1 MVDFENAGIKLIVLD
16 EIVEI
21 DKKYGVKKVILFGSR
36 ARGMDSVW
44 RNLRIMCLIS
54 KCCREQKMYPFRTM
68 LSLKTSFAYGK

>member
-36 ARGMDSVW
+36 ARGMDSV
-44 RNLRIMCLIS
+44 
-54 KCCREQKMYPFRTM
+54 
-68 LSLKTSFAYGK
+68 